1 VPSSNPFTEVVP
13 PPPTP
18 PRDRG
23 GEIRSHFAAVSQ
35 TTDTLPSSP
44 APETSLR
51 RDAGESG
58 EAADPQRLARPLLE
72 VEGLK
77 KYFPVRR
84 GLLKRTVAEVKAV
97 DGVSFSLAAG
107 ETLCLVGESGCG
119 KSTVGRLILRLID
132 PTAGTIRLDGE
143 DITKLSRTEMRGRR
157 RRMQI
162 VFQDPYASL
171 NPRLTAGT
179 IVGEPLENF
188 EDITSAER
196 KALVEQLFEKVG
208 LSADAMRRYP
218 FEFSGG
224 QRQRLGLA
232 RALALNPAVIVADE
246 PVSALDV
253 SVQAQVLNLMQD
265 LQDELGLA
273 YLFIS
278 HDLGIVEHIGH
289 RVAVMYLG
297 RIVEIAEKERLFAA
311 PRHPYTRALMSAAPL
326 PDPRAKRERIV
337 LEGDVP
343 SPMNPPAGC
352 PFHTRCPFAFDRCRV
367 EAPVLREAAPRHR
380 FACHLEG

>member
-1 VPSSNPFTEVVP
+1 MNAAAATEP
-13 PPPTP
+13 II
-18 PRDRG
+18 
-23 GEIRSHFAAVSQ
+23 EVS
-35 TTDTLPSSP
+35 
-44 APETSLR
+44 
-51 RDAGESG
+51 
-58 EAADPQRLARPLLE
+58 
-72 VEGLK
+72 GLK

-84 GLLKRTVAEVKAV
+84 GLLQRTVAEVKAV
-97 DGVSFSLAAG
+97 DGVSFSLGAG

-132 PTAGTIRLDGE
+132 PTGGKIAFKGE
-143 DITKLSRTEMRGRR
+143 DIAPLSREAMRLKRKAL
-157 RRMQI
+157 QI

-188 EDITSAER
+188 ERLGRAER
-196 KALVEQLFEKVG
+196 EARVAELFRRVG

-224 QRQRLGLA
+224 QRQRLGIA
-232 RALALNPAVIVADE
+232 RALALSPSVIVADE

-253 SVQAQVLNLMQD
+253 SVQAQVLNLMAD
-265 LQDELGLA
+265 LKEDLGLA

-278 HDLGIVEHIGH
+278 HDLGIVEHMAD

-297 RIVEIAEKERLFAA
+297 RIVEIGEKERLFAA
-311 PRHPYTRALMSAAPL
+311 PRHPYTRALISAAPI
-326 PDPRAKRERIV
+326 PDPTAKRERIV

-343 SPMNPPAGC
+343 SPMTPPSGC
-352 PFHTRCPFAFDRCRV
+352 HFHTRCPFAFERCRQ
-367 EAPVLREAAPRHR
+367 ETPVLREADTGHR
-380 FACHLEG
+380 FACHLDN